1 MVLVSKTEIIV
12 PDDVGKDKKKIS
24 DWGPITPYMEKMHG
38 KMRRGLLWKCLYR
51 RSRVLKI
58 GW

>member
-24 DWGPITPYMEKMHG
+24 DWGPITPYMEKCMERCVG
-38 KMRRGLLWKCLYR
+38 DYFGSVCTEE
-51 RSRVLKI
+51 VEC
-58 GW
+58 